1 VLPVLL
7 DILFFLIVLGIAVTI
22 HEWGHFYIARRMG
35 VRVLRFSIGF
45 GKPLYKIQRGET
57 EYCIAPI
64 PLGGYVKMAG
74 ESYEDELKNEPWE
87 FLSASPW
94 RRIAIVF
101 AGPAMN
107 LVLAAFIFFLI
118 YFLVGK
124 EFTATRELGEVIPG
138 SLGAQ
143 AGLAAGDAI
152 TSVNGQPV
160 DRWDDVAEKIGE
172 SILEEKSVHLTY
184 ERDGQPK
191 EAALPVKIVKV
202 GEAEL
207 IEAPPVLDIVD
218 LVGPAFDLGLQRG
231 DLILSVNDEPIHY
244 WHELYQKVS
253 AMAGKDENGDPV
265 PIPFSLT
272 WRTSGGEVRSATIT
286 PLLSKA
292 GSEYKPKIGVTAA
305 EFGLIPAESPI
316 VEKVKR
322 GGVAREAGIVP
333 GSRIVM
339 IDGVPI
345 RHARQLHETILRSYE
360 WNAEGQPVGKPME
373 VTWLTPDG
381 KTESKVLQP
390 SITQT
395 QVPTTL
401 GLSSGRKIALA
412 EIGVQMAK
420 DREKF
425 SLPVAMW
432 MGVEET
438 WRWCRSFIDLFKKLI
453 TREYSV
459 RLVGGPIAIFQG
471 SAQQARWGLEE
482 FFRWIAILSANLAVI
497 NLFPIPILDGGHIV
511 ICLIEVIRRKRLSVR
526 SLEWAY
532 RLAFFLFLLP
542 LILTIFYVD
551 MDRLG
556 WFDFIKRWFD

>member
-1 VLPVLL
+1 MLPVLL

-74 ESYEDELKNEPWE
+74 ESYEDELKGEPWE

-143 AGLAAGDAI
+143 AGLAAGDVI
-152 TSVNGQPV
+152 TNVNGQSV
-160 DRWDDVAEKIGE
+160 DRWDDIAEKIGK
-172 SILEEKSVHLTY
+172 SLSEEKPIHLTY
-184 ERDGQPK
+184 ERDGQSI
-191 EAALPVKIVKV
+191 EADLPVKIVKV
-202 GEAEL
+202 GDAEL
-207 IEAPPVLDIVD
+207 LEAPPVLDIVD

-231 DLILSVNDEPIHY
+231 DLILSINGEPVHY

-253 AMAGKDENGDPV
+253 GMAGKDENGDPV

-272 WRTSGGEVRSATIT
+272 WRTPGGEVRSATVT

-322 GGVAREAGIVP
+322 GWRRSRSGDCPRLADCHGRWSSYSPRAPVARDDSAF
-333 GSRIVM
+333 
-339 IDGVPI
+339 
-345 RHARQLHETILRSYE
+345 LR
-360 WNAEGQPVGKPME
+360 ME
-373 VTWLTPDG
+373 FGGPA
-381 KTESKVLQP
+381 
-390 SITQT
+390 
-395 QVPTTL
+395 
-401 GLSSGRKIALA
+401 GRKTD
-412 EIGVQMAK
+412 G
-420 DREKF
+420 
-425 SLPVAMW
+425 
-432 MGVEET
+432 
-438 WRWCRSFIDLFKKLI
+438 CDL
-453 TREYSV
+453 V
-459 RLVGGPIAIFQG
+459 DA
-471 SAQQARWGLEE
+471 
-482 FFRWIAILSANLAVI
+482 
-497 NLFPIPILDGGHIV
+497 
-511 ICLIEVIRRKRLSVR
+511 RRKN
-526 SLEWAY
+526 
-532 RLAFFLFLLP
+532 
-542 LILTIFYVD
+542 
-551 MDRLG
+551 
-556 WFDFIKRWFD
+556 